1 MGCAERAKGPCI
13 SRFQV
18 IHIHG
23 LGMGGQPGQGSTW
36 CAKIT
41 ISTGAGRTRVLKEP
55 RNCDILKSFGYQHK
69 LLVKKGKAV
78 ISMADKKTLG
88 IVLIVVGIVVLLLAV
103 LANPLGIGNPA
114 RFGFIQI
121 AGVVVG
127 AIVALVGLYLA
138 LKR

>member
-1 MGCAERAKGPCI
+1 
-13 SRFQV
+13 
-18 IHIHG
+18 
-23 LGMGGQPGQGSTW
+23 
-36 CAKIT
+36 
-41 ISTGAGRTRVLKEP
+41 
-55 RNCDILKSFGYQHK
+55 
-69 LLVKKGKAV
+69 LVKKGKAV
-78 ISMADKKTLG
+78 ISMADKKTIG